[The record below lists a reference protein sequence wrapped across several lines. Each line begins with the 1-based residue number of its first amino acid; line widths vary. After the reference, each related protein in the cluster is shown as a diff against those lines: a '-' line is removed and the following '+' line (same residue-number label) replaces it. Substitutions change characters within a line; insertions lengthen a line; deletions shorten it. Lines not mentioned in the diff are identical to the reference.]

1 MIAGLERAE
10 VVHGS
15 TVTEPVKFVP
25 TIKVIGIG
33 KCGLE
38 AVNYISKQGLAGVEL
53 IAIDSDAEALRRNHA
68 TTQLKISQA
77 NTQERDLRFDLDVSF
92 AMAANSRAQIKELL
106 SGADIVVV
114 IAGMGGSTG
123 TGAASVIAQI
133 ARELKIL
140 SIAIVTQPLPLPNRL
155 RAYEGNRERFAREGI
170 KLCHIYA
177 DALIVLPNP
186 PLEEAETAIP
196 ECYKPADGLIYQ
208 FVSGLTRLL
217 NNPSAITI
225 DLSDLRWLL
234 LKSGLAKIGSGI
246 AARHHRA
253 RIATEI
259 AIGKTDISG
268 AKGILVNIIS
278 DGSLRLGELT
288 GVMEC
293 IQLNADHPKVIQG
306 ITIDETMGEELR
318 VTIMATGFNLS
329 RHLYS
334 GDSK

>member
-1 MIAGLERAE
+1 MIAGPDRAE

-38 AVNYISKQGLAGVEL
+38 AVNYISKQGLTGVEL

-68 TTQLKISQA
+68 TTQLIITQA
-77 NTQERDLRFDLDVSF
+77 NIQERAIRFDLDVSF

-106 SGADIVVV
+106 SGADMVVV
-114 IAGMGGSTG
+114 IAGMGGTTG

-186 PLEEAETAIP
+186 PIEEAETSVP
-196 ECYKPADGLIYQ
+196 ESYKRADSLIYQ
-208 FVSGLTRLL
+208 FVSGLAGLI
-217 NNPSAITI
+217 NNQDSII
-225 DLSDLRWLL
+225 GSLSDLRLL
-234 LKSGLAKIGSGI
+234 LFRSGFAKFGS
-246 AARHHRA
+246 ATATRRHRA
-253 RIATEI
+253 RIATEL
-259 AIGKTDISG
+259 AIGNTDISN
-268 AKGILVNIIS
+268 AKGILANIIS
-278 DGSLRLGELT
+278 DGSLKLSELT
-288 GVMEC
+288 EVMEC
-293 IQLNADHPKVIQG
+293 IQLNSDNSKVIQA
-306 ITIDETMGEELR
+306 ITYDESMGDELR

>member
-1 MIAGLERAE
+1 MK
-10 VVHGS
+10 
-15 TVTEPVKFVP
+15 TEAAV
-25 TIKVIGIG
+25 IKVVGIG
-33 KCGLE
+33 GCGCN
-38 AVNYISKQGLAGVEL
+38 AIDYMSKQGLADVEL
-53 IAIDSDAEALRRNHA
+53 IAIDSDTEALRRNLA
-68 TTQLKISQA
+68 TTQLKIPQA
-77 NTQERDLRFDLDVSF
+77 NTQERALRFDLDVSF

-106 SGADIVVV
+106 SGADMVVV
-114 IAGMGGSTG
+114 IAGMGGTTG
-123 TGAASVIAQI
+123 TGAASVISQI

-140 SIAIVTQPLPLPNRL
+140 SIVIVTRPLPNRL

-170 KLCHIYA
+170 KLCNIYA

-186 PLEEAETAIP
+186 PLEETETAIP
-196 ECYKPADGLIYQ
+196 ESYKRADGLIYQ
-208 FVSGLTRLL
+208 FVSGVTRLL

-234 LKSGLAKIGSGI
+234 LKSGLAKIGSGV

-253 RIATEI
+253 RIATEL
-259 AIGKTDISG
+259 AIEKTDISC

-278 DGSLRLGELT
+278 DGSLRLSELT
-288 GVMEC
+288 EVMEC
-293 IQLNADHPKVIQG
+293 IQLNADQPKVIQG
-306 ITIDETMGEELR
+306 VTFDESMGEKLR